1 MLPKILIHSL
11 KIQRKSFI
19 FWTIGIV
26 GLVILYMAIYPSIK
40 ESAEALNEYMQKLP
54 EAFKQAFIGTED
66 YTSAIGYL
74 SSEVYTQMLP
84 ILFLFYSIGTGSSA
98 IAGEEDKGTLD
109 IIISTPIRRSR
120 VILEKFFSLVF
131 GLLFLC
137 VIVVVS
143 LYIGTTVMDMNIAL
157 GNLIA
162 ITFSLFLLALN
173 FGSLALLIG
182 SLTGNKG
189 VAIGL
194 TTAVAILAF
203 FVNALAPI
211 ADFLEGFQK
220 FSPFYHYSAN
230 NPLRNGLDLGSVIFF
245 ICITVFLLILSIAV
259 FEKRDLNV

>member
-19 FWTIGIV
+19 FWTLGII

-40 ESAEALNEYMQKLP
+40 DSAKALNEYMQSLP

-84 ILFLFYSIGTGSSA
+84 ILFLFYAIGTGSSA

-109 IIISTPIRRSR
+109 IIVSTPIRRSR
-120 VILEKFFSLVF
+120 VVLEKFFSLAF

-137 VIVVVS
+137 IVVVIS
-143 LYIGTTVMDMNIAL
+143 LYIGTQVMDMNIDL

-211 ADFLEGFQK
+211 ADWLEKFQK

-245 ICITVFLLILSIAV
+245 ICVTIAFLILSIAA
-259 FEKRDLNV
+259 FEKRDLNI

>member
-1 MLPKILIHSL
+1 MLPRILIHSL

-19 FWTIGIV
+19 FWTLAIV

-40 ESAEALNEYMQKLP
+40 DSAKALNEYMQKLP

-109 IIISTPIRRSR
+109 IIISTPILRSR
-120 VILEKFFSLVF
+120 VILEKFFSLAF

-137 VIVVVS
+137 FVVVVS
-143 LYIGTTVMDMNIAL
+143 LFIGTQVMDMNIDL

-182 SLTGNKG
+182 SFTGNKG

-211 ADFLEGFQK
+211 ADFLEKLQK

-245 ICITVFLLILSIAV
+245 ICLASAFLILSIAA